1 MKEVF
6 GVIIFFALALALV
19 WFAPKWWQRYHAAK
33 NTQPSITTIQQ
44 KGSATT
50 TPAPDADGQTVADS
64 TAAMSR
70 PVMSDSDSPLVPA
83 SAVDIAKINV
93 KVMNGGAPKGSA
105 TQTLDMLKTAGYK
118 AATIGNATGDFTG
131 VTIYYLKTENKA
143 DAEALRLL
151 LSKKY
156 SNAVTQSVVDP
167 KSEQGS
173 APIVVMLG
181 K

>member
-1 MKEVF
+1 
-6 GVIIFFALALALV
+6 
-19 WFAPKWWQRYHAAK
+19 
-33 NTQPSITTIQQ
+33 
-44 KGSATT
+44 
-50 TPAPDADGQTVADS
+50 
-64 TAAMSR
+64 
-70 PVMSDSDSPLVPA
+70 MSDSDSPLVPA
-83 SAVDIAKINV
+83 SAVDIATINV

-181 K
+181 KS